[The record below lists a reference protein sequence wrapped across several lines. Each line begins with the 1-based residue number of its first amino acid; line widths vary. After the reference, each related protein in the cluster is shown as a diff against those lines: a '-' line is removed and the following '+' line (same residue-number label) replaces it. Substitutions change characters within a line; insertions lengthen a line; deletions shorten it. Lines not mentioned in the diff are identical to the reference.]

1 MAPGRGRWRRGRG
14 GRGTR
19 GSASTRAKTRPL
31 PEAEGRR
38 DTSEEPTDD
47 ARFDAAR
54 EAPAPPRAPAPSS
67 RAWASAGLS
76 PSASDADA
84 RWSDEATTARASSSD
99 DDERDARPLDPSL
112 LTDLFAFSTI
122 SDADAAAWNDALAA
136 KARAA
141 STARSDDELMN
152 HDETP
157 GPVGG
162 APPFPNDA
170 RSQLFILDET
180 TRVDDLD
187 LETFFDVDL
196 HRPREPIRRSP
207 PRGIMSPMAMRSAAD
222 VRDAEERALE
232 AERDTREIRELFEK
246 CNARSAD
253 IANEGLVARATG
265 AVADRLDHDGV
276 DARTLKLLFDDALRR
291 TENTARTP
299 LPAPAIRAM
308 RALRPGMHAAFQLL
322 QVADDDDD
330 SRPIPILATRTGA
343 AEREAKKRGVS
354 LEAYLNEALKAADVG
369 ATAESA
375 ARGMADARR
384 ERRFRRETL
393 ESKKFN
399 ARKVFDARE
408 IERERD
414 DLVLRFVCVAMNAH
428 LEDSAASPKPE
439 GSALGSVDSALGGY
453 YGPPSPP
460 PPRRTRTRPERTF
473 ASLADEDESDE
484 AKRETARAR

>member
-1 MAPGRGRWRRGRG
+1 M
-14 GRGTR
+14 
-19 GSASTRAKTRPL
+19 
-31 PEAEGRR
+31 
-38 DTSEEPTDD
+38 TD
-47 ARFDAAR
+47 
-54 EAPAPPRAPAPSS
+54 
-67 RAWASAGLS
+67 WL
-76 PSASDADA
+76 
-84 RWSDEATTARASSSD
+84 
-99 DDERDARPLDPSL
+99 
-112 LTDLFAFSTI
+112 AFSTT

-141 STARSDDELMN
+141 STARSDDEPN

-170 RSQLFILDET
+170 RSPLFILDEK

-187 LETFFDVDL
+187 LETFFDVDIR
-196 HRPREPIRRSP
+196 RPREPIRGSP
-207 PRGIMSPMAMRSAAD
+207 PGGMMSPMAMRSAAD

-232 AERDTREIRELFEK
+232 AERDTREIRELVER
-246 CNARSAD
+246 CQARNAEL
-253 IANEGLVARATG
+253 ANQGLVARATG

-276 DARTLKLLFDDALRR
+276 DARTLKLLFDDALRW

-308 RALRPGMHAAFQLL
+308 RALRPGMNAAFRLL
-322 QVADDDDD
+322 QIADDDDD
-330 SRPIPILATRTGA
+330 SASRSRPIPILATRTA
-343 AEREAKKRGVS
+343 SAEREANKRGVS
-354 LEAYLNEALKAADVG
+354 LEAYLNEALKAANVG

-384 ERRFRRETL
+384 ERRFRRETR
-393 ESKKFN
+393 EPKKYTRRAF
-399 ARKVFDARE
+399 AARE

-414 DLVLRFVCVAMNAH
+414 DLVLHFVCVAMNAH
-428 LEDSAASPKPE
+428 SEDGAEPV

-460 PPRRTRTRPERTF
+460 PPRRTRMFPERTF

-484 AKRETARAR
+484 ARRETAKAR

>member
-1 MAPGRGRWRRGRG
+1 M
-14 GRGTR
+14 
-19 GSASTRAKTRPL
+19 
-31 PEAEGRR
+31 
-38 DTSEEPTDD
+38 
-47 ARFDAAR
+47 
-54 EAPAPPRAPAPSS
+54 
-67 RAWASAGLS
+67 
-76 PSASDADA
+76 
-84 RWSDEATTARASSSD
+84 
-99 DDERDARPLDPSL
+99 
-112 LTDLFAFSTI
+112 
-122 SDADAAAWNDALAA
+122 
-136 KARAA
+136 
-141 STARSDDELMN
+141 
-152 HDETP
+152 
-157 GPVGG
+157 
-162 APPFPNDA
+162 
-170 RSQLFILDET
+170 
-180 TRVDDLD
+180 
-187 LETFFDVDL
+187 
-196 HRPREPIRRSP
+196 
-207 PRGIMSPMAMRSAAD
+207 
-222 VRDAEERALE
+222 
-232 AERDTREIRELFEK
+232 
-246 CNARSAD
+246 
-253 IANEGLVARATG
+253 
-265 AVADRLDHDGV
+265 
-276 DARTLKLLFDDALRR
+276 KLLFDDALRR

-375 ARGMADARR
+375 ARGMADAQR

-428 LEDSAASPKPE
+428 VDGAEPE

-460 PPRRTRTRPERTF
+460 PPRRTRTRPERMF

>member
-1 MAPGRGRWRRGRG
+1 M
-14 GRGTR
+14 
-19 GSASTRAKTRPL
+19 
-31 PEAEGRR
+31 
-38 DTSEEPTDD
+38 
-47 ARFDAAR
+47 
-54 EAPAPPRAPAPSS
+54 
-67 RAWASAGLS
+67 
-76 PSASDADA
+76 
-84 RWSDEATTARASSSD
+84 
-99 DDERDARPLDPSL
+99 
-112 LTDLFAFSTI
+112 TDLFPFSTI

-141 STARSDDELMN
+141 STARSDDEPMN

-170 RSQLFILDET
+170 RSQLFILDEK

-187 LETFFDVDL
+187 LEAFFDVDL
-196 HRPREPIRRSP
+196 RRPREPIRRSP

-232 AERDTREIRELFEK
+232 AERDTREIRERFEK
-246 CNARSAD
+246 CNARNAD

-308 RALRPGMHAAFQLL
+308 RALRPGMRAAFQLL
-322 QVADDDDD
+322 QVADDDD
-330 SRPIPILATRTGA
+330 SRPIPILATRTA
-343 AEREAKKRGVS
+343 SAQREAKKRGVS
-354 LEAYLNEALKAADVG
+354 LEAYLNEALQAADVG

-393 ESKKFN
+393 ESKKCN

-428 LEDSAASPKPE
+428 LEESAASPTPE
-439 GSALGSVDSALGGY
+439 GTALGSVDSALGGY

>member
-1 MAPGRGRWRRGRG
+1 
-14 GRGTR
+14 
-19 GSASTRAKTRPL
+19 
-31 PEAEGRR
+31 
-38 DTSEEPTDD
+38 
-47 ARFDAAR
+47 
-54 EAPAPPRAPAPSS
+54 
-67 RAWASAGLS
+67 
-76 PSASDADA
+76 
-84 RWSDEATTARASSSD
+84 
-99 DDERDARPLDPSL
+99 
-112 LTDLFAFSTI
+112 
-122 SDADAAAWNDALAA
+122 
-136 KARAA
+136 
-141 STARSDDELMN
+141 MN

-162 APPFPNDA
+162 APPFPNA
-170 RSQLFILDET
+170 RSQLFILDEK

-196 HRPREPIRRSP
+196 RRPREPIRRSP
-207 PRGIMSPMAMRSAAD
+207 PGGMMSPMAMRSAAD
-222 VRDAEERALE
+222 VRDVEERALE

-246 CNARSAD
+246 CNARDAD

-330 SRPIPILATRTGA
+330 SRPIPILATRTRA

-375 ARGMADARR
+375 ARGMADAQR

-428 LEDSAASPKPE
+428 VDGAEPE

-460 PPRRTRTRPERTF
+460 PPRRTRTRPERTL

>member
-38 DTSEEPTDD
+38 HTSEEPTDD

-141 STARSDDELMN
+141 STARSDDEPMN

-162 APPFPNDA
+162 APPFLNDA
-170 RSQLFILDET
+170 RSQLFILDEK

-196 HRPREPIRRSP
+196 RRPREPIRRSP
-207 PRGIMSPMAMRSAAD
+207 PGGMMSPMAMRSAAD
-222 VRDAEERALE
+222 VRDVEERALE

-246 CNARSAD
+246 CNARDAD

-330 SRPIPILATRTGA
+330 SRPIPILATRTRA

-375 ARGMADARR
+375 ARGMADAQR

-428 LEDSAASPKPE
+428 VDGAEPE

-460 PPRRTRTRPERTF
+460 PPRRTRTRPERMF

>member
-1 MAPGRGRWRRGRG
+1 M
-14 GRGTR
+14 
-19 GSASTRAKTRPL
+19 
-31 PEAEGRR
+31 
-38 DTSEEPTDD
+38 
-47 ARFDAAR
+47 
-54 EAPAPPRAPAPSS
+54 
-67 RAWASAGLS
+67 
-76 PSASDADA
+76 
-84 RWSDEATTARASSSD
+84 
-99 DDERDARPLDPSL
+99 
-112 LTDLFAFSTI
+112 
-122 SDADAAAWNDALAA
+122 
-136 KARAA
+136 
-141 STARSDDELMN
+141 
-152 HDETP
+152 
-157 GPVGG
+157 
-162 APPFPNDA
+162 
-170 RSQLFILDET
+170 DET

-187 LETFFDVDL
+187 LEAFFDVDL
-196 HRPREPIRRSP
+196 RRPREPIRRSP

-222 VRDAEERALE
+222 VRDAEERAVE
-232 AERDTREIRELFEK
+232 AERDTREIRELMEK
-246 CNARSAD
+246 CNARNTD

-308 RALRPGMHAAFQLL
+308 RALRPGMNAAFQLL
-322 QVADDDDD
+322 QVADDDDDD

-375 ARGMADARR
+375 ARGMADAQR

-393 ESKKFN
+393 ESKKN

-414 DLVLRFVCVAMNAH
+414 HLVLRFVCVAMNAH

-439 GSALGSVDSALGGY
+439 GSALGSVDSAPGGY

>member
-1 MAPGRGRWRRGRG
+1 M
-14 GRGTR
+14 
-19 GSASTRAKTRPL
+19 
-31 PEAEGRR
+31 
-38 DTSEEPTDD
+38 
-47 ARFDAAR
+47 
-54 EAPAPPRAPAPSS
+54 PSS

-141 STARSDDELMN
+141 STARSDDEPMN

-170 RSQLFILDET
+170 RSPPLFILDET

-187 LETFFDVDL
+187 LEAFFDVNL
-196 HRPREPIRRSP
+196 RRPREPIRRSP

-246 CNARSAD
+246 CNARNAD

-322 QVADDDDD
+322 QVADEDDD

-375 ARGMADARR
+375 ARGMADAQR

-393 ESKKFN
+393 ESKKN

-428 LEDSAASPKPE
+428 LEDSTASPKPE
-439 GSALGSVDSALGGY
+439 GSALGSVDSAPGGY